1 MRRRNI
7 YILVILSMLL
17 LAAEALALNIKEVL
31 ITEELK
37 KAWVLLEMKEY
48 RSAVDMLNGCYDNS
62 KGQPDLLASCNFIYA
77 KILEREQD
85 TTAAIERYRKVYT
98 NSTNDKVK
106 EDALLRRSDLNLVK
120 KFYNDAKSGY
130 LLFIKNYPNS
140 RQVDKA
146 YVGLAKSLIALDK
159 LPEAIETLDKAGSNT
174 EALYEKANTLQRM
187 DRVKEAKDV
196 YATAIRQDKNYI
208 RKNNDETLYYYG
220 ENLLSSG
227 DVKEAKEAFSAIK
240 EKDLQDKASLG
251 LGLIAMKE
259 SKPDRA
265 SIYLNK
271 IANSKDRDIRQQAL
285 INLSKLQLKS
295 GNTEEVKKNLNT
307 LKGSGLK
314 EKGKEEAVSLLIDLY
329 VKEKKFKDAASSV
342 KTLFSKTPNSKEM
355 LDRIEG
361 VMTEAMKEDGNQFV
375 DLWISYG
382 TLLLTKSREPFI
394 LQAKDALKD
403 SGKPYV
409 DVLTWISKNSS
420 DMEKHKALSELTEIY
435 SNDGD
440 KANAVKYLAE
450 LKNLKVPNDELIKT
464 EAHIYFN
471 NRDYKDALKI
481 VMLAK
486 KLNKDDL
493 EIIRNSLLMVPK
505 NEAAVL
511 FYEKAVKDFG
521 GVTDDYLALADAF
534 YDLGNTENAVNYY
547 KKALSSEPAN
557 EWAVYRLGAALSG
570 QESEAMLKNLQGGNS
585 PISRFSKA
593 ALKEAKINKRIA
605 GEF

>member
-1 MRRRNI
+1 
-7 YILVILSMLL
+7 MLL

-146 YVGLAKSLIALDK
+146 YVGLAKSLIALIK